1 MADSPVPPPASP
13 AGQHWSGR
21 SRGGTWLFRGCV
33 SLLPLVG
40 ARGAWLISFAI
51 ASGFCLVGGRGQF
64 GMISYWRR
72 LRPRAGSA
80 LLAMLAFRQFASFG
94 RILCDRLLAYLRPGE
109 FHIEVSGVQW
119 LRAMRERGQGC
130 ILLSAHLG
138 NWELTSLWLH
148 QLASEVGTVHVVM
161 VRDDLKAVQRFTD
174 DRMRGGHTK
183 VIDPRDG
190 LGASLAINAALSA
203 GEIVCM
209 LGDRVFGEQPAAQV
223 RFLGGL
229 ARFPVGPFHAAA
241 LTGMPILVGFLMKTG
256 LRSYLVQV
264 DPPWPIQLPQ
274 RRAERPAALRAAV
287 QRWARRLEL
296 QVRRYPQQWHN
307 FYDFWR

>member
-1 MADSPVPPPASP
+1 MADSTVPATGSS

-21 SRGGTWLFRGCV
+21 SRGGAWLFKSCV

-51 ASGFCLVGGRGQF
+51 AAGFSLAGGRGQF
-64 GMISYWRR
+64 GMITYWRR
-72 LRPRAGSA
+72 LRPRAGSV
-80 LLAMLAFRQFASFG
+80 LLAILAFRQFASFG
-94 RILCDRLLAYLRPGE
+94 RILCDRLLVFLRPDD
-109 FHIEVSGVQW
+109 FTIELSGVQR
-119 LRAMRERGQGC
+119 LRSMRESGHGC

-138 NWELTSLWLH
+138 NWELTSFWLH
-148 QLASEVGTVHVVM
+148 ELASAVGTVHVVM
-161 VRDDLKAVQRFTD
+161 VRDDFEAVQRFTD

-203 GEIVCM
+203 GDIVCM
-209 LGDRVFGEQPAAQV
+209 LGDRVFGEQPAMEV
-223 RFLGGL
+223 SFLGGM

-241 LTGMPILVGFLMKTG
+241 LTGAPILVGFLLKTG
-256 LRSYLVQV
+256 LRSYLVHV
-264 DPPWPIQLPQ
+264 DHPWPITLPA
-274 RRAERPAALRAAV
+274 RRADRPAALRSAV

-307 FYDFWR
+307 FYDFWG

>member
-1 MADSPVPPPASP
+1 MADSPPSPASL
-13 AGQHWSGR
+13 ASQHWSGR
-21 SRGGTWLFRGCV
+21 SRGGAWLFRSCV

-51 ASGFCLVGGRGQF
+51 AAGFSLCGGRGQF

-72 LRPRAGSA
+72 LRPRAGA
-80 LLAMLAFRQFASFG
+80 VLLALLAFRQFASFG
-94 RILCDRLLAYLRPGE
+94 RILCDRLLVYLRPGD
-109 FHIEVSGVQW
+109 FRIEVSGVQR
-119 LRAMRERGQGC
+119 LRAMRASGKGC

-138 NWELTSLWLH
+138 NWELTSFWLH
-148 QLASEVGTVHVVM
+148 ELASAVGTVHVVM
-161 VRDDLKAVQRFTD
+161 VRDDFETVQRFTD

-203 GEIVCM
+203 GDIVCM
-209 LGDRVFGEQPAAQV
+209 LGDRVFGGQPAAEA
-223 RFLGGL
+223 RFLGGR

-241 LTGMPILVGFLMKTG
+241 LTGAPILVGFLMKTG
-256 LRSYLVQV
+256 LRSYLVHV
-264 DPPWPIQLPQ
+264 DAPWPIRLPA
-274 RRAERPAALRAAV
+274 RRQDRPEALRAAV
-287 QRWARRLEL
+287 SRSARRLEL

-307 FYDFWR
+307 FYEFWG